1 MLNTSVAAGLL
12 LCFTL
17 ANAPFAGAQSSAT
30 LYSQNDGSWNAVN
43 LWNTAPD
50 GSGSFVQTPDDP
62 SVSVV
67 VQTGHDITL
76 PVSGY
81 SVYDLTIQAGAT
93 LRVGAGSL
101 RYLQVYGNQ
110 ALIHGAIGGGTDGLG
125 LDFNGPATTLT
136 GSGSVQ
142 LSRLR
147 KNCSDAAS
155 AEVTDLIV
163 ACNVALSWSSSAS
176 LLCDGNFTNSTPCS
190 FNLTLNGGYTITAAG
205 DVSIDGINGLSNNT
219 WQEGTFTIHG
229 TLDVADDL
237 FVNTQNPA
245 GADIIYH
252 IGSGGKIVVRS
263 QMLGNGGAGGGA
275 MANLIIENNGVLELR
290 GGGSACSNIS
300 ASRNAFTFDPG
311 AVVWYN
317 NSAAQTIEP
326 LLPYDVL
333 RAGGGGL
340 KSLAGETTVAGQ
352 LWLDGSSIQLNDYN
366 LQLGSATLTGANTSN
381 YLKTNSIGALWRDV
395 GSTSTIF
402 PVGAGS
408 YNPATLE
415 NIGAADGFG
424 VRVFDGVFSDGESGY
439 DITAGVVNRSWA
451 IHEATPFDSEIKLTL
466 QWQSSHERPGFN
478 RNACYV
484 SSYESSGWTAGTA
497 GTASGANPYTRAR
510 TGLTQFYV
518 FAVGS
523 GTALPVEWLFFNAN
537 QEGETVVLK
546 WRTASESN
554 NDYFA
559 VERGSEDVQFQK
571 IGRVP
576 GRGDQTTPQDYE
588 FTDVNPL
595 NGVQYY
601 RLRQTDFD
609 GSYNYSPIVALP
621 FDSVEPL
628 VAYPSPANSLV
639 TLEMPAIPEYDANWQ
654 LCDANGAV
662 VLSGTWPAGQS
673 WLELDVGLLLPG
685 VYFFGIWVG
694 RVFVQKVVVVE

>member
-1 MLNTSVAAGLL
+1 MLNSSVAAGLL

-17 ANAPFAGAQSSAT
+17 AFAPFAGAQSSAT
-30 LYSQNDGSWNAVN
+30 LYSQSDGPWNGLN
-43 LWNTAPD
+43 RWNTAPD
-50 GSGSFVQTPDDP
+50 GSGAFVQTPDNP
-62 SVSVV
+62 TVSIV

-76 PVSGY
+76 SVSGY
-81 SVYDLTIQAGAT
+81 SVYDLTVQAGAS

-110 ALIHGAIGGGTDGLG
+110 ALVNGAMGGSTDGMG
-125 LDFNGPATTLT
+125 LDFNGPATILT

-155 AEVTDLIV
+155 AEVTDLTV

-176 LLCDGNFTNSTPCS
+176 LLCDGNFTNSSPCT

-219 WQEGTFTIHG
+219 WQNGAFTIHG

-237 FVNTQNPA
+237 FFNTQNPA
-245 GADIIYH
+245 GGDITYH
-252 IGSGGKIVVRS
+252 IGSGGKILVRS
-263 QMLGNGGAGGGA
+263 QVLGNGGAGGGA

-290 GGGSACSNIS
+290 GGGNTCNNIS
-300 ASRNAFTFDPG
+300 ASRNACTFDPG

-366 LQLGSATLTGANTSN
+366 LWLGSASLTGAGASN

-395 GSTSTIF
+395 GSAPTLF

-408 YNPATLE
+408 YNPAILE
-415 NIGAADGFG
+415 NIGSADGFG
-424 VRVFDGVFSDGESGY
+424 VRVFDGVFSAGESGY
-439 DITAGVVNRSWA
+439 DILAGVVNRSWA
-451 IHEATPFDSEIKLTL
+451 IQEATPFDSEIKLTL

-484 SSYESSGWTAGTA
+484 SSYESSGWSAGTPGPA
-497 GTASGANPYTRAR
+497 TGADPYTRAR
-510 TGLTQFYV
+510 LGFNQFYV

-523 GTALPVEWLFFNAN
+523 GTALPVEWVSFDAK
-537 QEGETVVLK
+537 QVGETAVLE

-559 VERGSEDVQFQK
+559 VERGTEDVQFQE

-576 GRGDQTTPQDYE
+576 GRGNQTTPQDYE
-588 FTDVNPL
+588 FTDLNPL
-595 NGVQYY
+595 QGVQYY

-621 FDSVEPL
+621 FESIGPL
-628 VAYPSPANSLV
+628 FAYPSPANSLV
-639 TLEMPAIPEYDANWQ
+639 TLALDEIPEYDAPWQ
-654 LCDANGAV
+654 WCDAGGV
-662 VLSGTWPAGQS
+662 VVWSGIWPAGQA
-673 WLELDVGLLLPG
+673 WLELEVGLLSPG
-685 VYFFGIWVG
+685 VYFLGVWVE
-694 RVFVQKVVVVE
+694 RVFVQKMVVVE